1 MQTVAVTFY
10 NVVVWLHI
18 SAVLIAFGP
27 TFAFGVYFAVGAR
40 KYPRSIPAIL
50 ETQNVIQ
57 RSMTTIGGVLILITG
72 FYLAGK
78 SWDFSDFF
86 IVWGIIA
93 IIALMGLVHG
103 FFLPNDTRALRIIK
117 RDLDTAGPSG
127 DFEPSKEFMDVS
139 SRSARMGPIAG
150 LIVILTIYVMAA
162 KPFL

>member
-1 MQTVAVTFY
+1 METVAVTFY

-18 SAVLIAFGP
+18 TSVVVAFGP
-27 TFAFGVYFAVGAR
+27 TFAFGIYFAVGAR

-50 ETQNVIQ
+50 ETQSVIQ
-57 RSMTTIGGVLILITG
+57 RSMTTIGGILILLTG

-78 SWDFSDFF
+78 AWDFSDFF

-93 IIALMGLVHG
+93 IVVLLGLVHA
-103 FFLPNDTRALRIIK
+103 FFLPNDARALSVAKQEI
-117 RDLDTAGPSG
+117 DQAGSG
-127 DFEPSKEFMDVS
+127 EYTPSKKFMDIS
-139 SRSARMGPIAG
+139 NRSARMGPIAG

>member
-1 MQTVAVTFY
+1 METVAVTFY

-18 SAVLIAFGP
+18 SAVVVAFGP
-27 TFAFGVYFAVGAR
+27 TFAFGIYFAVGAR

-50 ETQNVIQ
+50 ETQSVIQ
-57 RSMTTIGGVLILITG
+57 RSMTTIGGILILITG

-78 SWDFSDFF
+78 AWDFSDFF

-93 IIALMGLVHG
+93 IVALMGLVHG
-103 FFLPNDTRALRIIK
+103 FFLPNDSRALAIAK
-117 RDLDTAGPSG
+117 RDIDAAGPTG

>member
-1 MQTVAVTFY
+1 METVAVTFY

-18 SAVLIAFGP
+18 TSVVIAFGP
-27 TFAFGVYFAVGAR
+27 TFAFGIYFAVGAR

-50 ETQNVIQ
+50 ETQSVIQ
-57 RSMTTIGGVLILITG
+57 RSMTTIGGILILITG

-78 SWDFSDFF
+78 AWDFSDFF

-93 IIALMGLVHG
+93 IVALLGLVHG
-103 FFLPNDTRALRIIK
+103 FFLPNDSRALGIAK
-117 RDLDTAGPSG
+117 RDIDAAGPSG